1 MYEEK
6 MRLSFRTA
14 MKNNNEEQSLE
25 VGEIPAEMN
34 GLRMTK
40 HRKEVYS
47 SLLEKTDHPTA
58 TEVFDRVHQVAPTIS
73 LATVYNCLEALVS
86 HDLVQQVNFDR
97 EPSRY
102 CSNLKE
108 HGHFHDKNSG
118 VIHDVT
124 FKKGVQLD
132 EILDLPAGAVI
143 TDFELTLRG
152 KLEN

>member
-1 MYEEK
+1 

-108 HGHFHDKNSG
+108 HGHFHDKRCR
-118 VIHDVT
+118 HYRFRT
-124 FKKGVQLD
+124 HFKR
-132 EILDLPAGAVI
+132 EA
-143 TDFELTLRG
+143 R
-152 KLEN
+152 KLNRYFLNPFLKKQTNRRKQK